1 MKQWMLEAQKEA
13 YTDGL
18 DHDILHP
25 YMWLNKGHY
34 YSAGLNFYNFPYAFG
49 LLFGKGLYSLYLQDP
64 KSFLKN
70 YDQLLSLTGKASVED
85 VAASMG
91 IDVTKKDF
99 WLTSLREV
107 NKDIELVIDLMK
119 KTV

>member
-1 MKQWMLEAQKEA
+1 
-13 YTDGL
+13 
-18 DHDILHP
+18 
-25 YMWLNKGHY
+25 MWLNKGHY

-49 LLFGKGLYSLYLQDP
+49 LLFGKGLYSLYQQDP
-64 KSFLKN
+64 QSFLKN
-70 YDQLLSLTGKASVED
+70 YDRLLGLTGKASVED

-99 WLTSLREV
+99 WVTSLNEV